1 MIRRAVE
8 AARASDVAVVVVGG
22 GPRTCGENKSRTS
35 LDLPGRQELLLREV
49 HKVGKPMIVVL
60 INGRPLSINWGGGS
74 CRRDSRSVV
83 SRVARWY
90 CDRRGAARGV

>member
-49 HKVGKPMIVVL
+49 HK
-60 INGRPLSINWGGGS
+60 GRQ
-74 CRRDSRSVV
+74 
-83 SRVARWY
+83 AE
-90 CDRRGAARGV
+90 